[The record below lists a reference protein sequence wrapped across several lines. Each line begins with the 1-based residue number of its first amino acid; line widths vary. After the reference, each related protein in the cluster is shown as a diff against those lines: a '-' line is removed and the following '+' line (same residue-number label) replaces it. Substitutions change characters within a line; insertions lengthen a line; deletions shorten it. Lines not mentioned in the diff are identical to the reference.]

1 MYSLQRLSIDDV
13 SYFKKTDKDP
23 KIARLQSMQNYLTT
37 LIKGHEIPESEKKV
51 MRQTQIAKA
60 LGLL

>member
-1 MYSLQRLSIDDV
+1 
-13 SYFKKTDKDP
+13 
-23 KIARLQSMQNYLTT
+23 MQNYLTT
-37 LIKGHEIPESEKKV
+37 LIKGDEIPVSEKKV

>member
-1 MYSLQRLSIDDV
+1 
-13 SYFKKTDKDP
+13 
-23 KIARLQSMQNYLTT
+23 MQNYLTT
-37 LIKGHEIPESEKKV
+37 LIKGDEIPESEKKV